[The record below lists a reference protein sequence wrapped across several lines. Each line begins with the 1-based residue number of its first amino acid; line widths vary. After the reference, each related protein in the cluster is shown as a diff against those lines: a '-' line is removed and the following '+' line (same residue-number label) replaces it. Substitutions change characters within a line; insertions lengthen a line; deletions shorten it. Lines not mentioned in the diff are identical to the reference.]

1 MPEGPSVTV
10 TLRVASIVYYSGT
23 GVLGNCVSLGT
34 IVSGLADFSNLG
46 STFTRWTIRSARCI
60 MMPTVG
66 FLNALP
72 SYRTALAIG
81 YFND

>member
-1 MPEGPSVTV
+1 
-10 TLRVASIVYYSGT
+10 
-23 GVLGNCVSLGT
+23 
-34 IVSGLADFSNLG
+34 
-46 STFTRWTIRSARCI
+46 

-81 YFND
+81 YFNDQVAVANPTAYT